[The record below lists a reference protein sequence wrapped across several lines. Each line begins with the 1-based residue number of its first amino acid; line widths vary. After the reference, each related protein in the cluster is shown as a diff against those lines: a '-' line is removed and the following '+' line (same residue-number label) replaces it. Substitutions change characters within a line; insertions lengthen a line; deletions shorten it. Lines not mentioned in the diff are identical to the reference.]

1 MPSADED
8 DRPPPR
14 TFGRRRGRPLRA
26 GRDRLVEERLPELAI
41 DLGGEGLLD
50 PTRLFSETPEAIWL
64 EIGFGAGEHLA
75 WQAEHNPKV
84 GFIGAEVF
92 VNGVASLLRHID
104 EQQLDN
110 VRIHADDARPLLERL
125 APGSITRIFLL
136 FPDPW
141 PKARH
146 SGRRFIQS
154 ETLDRLASLLQPGGE
169 LRVASDDPGYVAW
182 ALAHLMR
189 HPAFCW
195 TARRPQDWRQRP
207 DDWPQTRYEAKAR
220 QAGRQPTFLIF
231 RRRPATNRFGAEA
244 SSPVRSADTPPP

>member
-1 MPSADED
+1 MPGADEPKS
-8 DRPPPR
+8 PPLR
-14 TFGRRRGRPLRA
+14 TFGRRKGRPLRA
-26 GRDRLVEERLPELAI
+26 GWDQLLKERLPALSV
-41 DLGGEGLLD
+41 DLSGSGPLD
-50 PTRLFSETPEAIWL
+50 PHRLFAPPREAIWL

-75 WQAEHNPKV
+75 WQAEHNPAV

-92 VNGVASLLRHID
+92 VNGVASLLRHVS
-104 EQQLDN
+104 ERQLDN
-110 VRIHADDARPLLERL
+110 IRIHADDARPLLERL
-125 APGSITRIFLL
+125 VPGSIARLFLL

-146 SGRRFIQS
+146 SGRRFIQK
-154 ETLDRLASLLQPGGE
+154 ETLDLLARVLRPGGE

-220 QAGRQPTFLIF
+220 QAGRRPAFLIF
-231 RRRPATNRFGAEA
+231 RRRPTTVRLSAKEP
-244 SSPVRSADTPPP
+244 SLVRSADTPPP

>member
-1 MPSADED
+1 MPSADEG

-41 DLGGEGLLD
+41 DLSGEEPLD
-50 PTRLFSETPEAIWL
+50 PMGLFAAPREAIWL
-64 EIGFGAGEHLA
+64 EIGFGGGEHLA
-75 WQAEHNPKV
+75 WQAEQNPKV
-84 GFIGAEVF
+84 GILGAEVF
-92 VNGVASLLRHID
+92 VNGVASLLRYI
-104 EQQLDN
+104 EERQLDN
-110 VRIHADDARPLLERL
+110 VRIHAEDARALLERL
-125 APGSITRIFLL
+125 PPGSIARIFLL

-146 SGRRFIQS
+146 SGRRFIQQA
-154 ETLDRLASLLQPGGE
+154 TLDRLAALLQPGGE

-182 ALAHLMR
+182 TLAHVMR

-207 DDWPQTRYEAKAR
+207 DDWPETRYEAKAR
-220 QAGRQPTFLIF
+220 QAGRNPAFLSF
-231 RRRPATNRFGAEA
+231 RRRPNLTL
-244 SSPVRSADTPPP
+244 S